1 MFTDDCVAFLKKQAV
16 SLGLP
21 LKVYSIV
28 PGKPIVVLTWEG
40 SEPNL
45 SSVLLNSH
53 MDVVP
58 VFPVSTG
65 HMWTVA
71 VLVKIEGFIT
81 WIFPSELKEL
91 LLVLCVLQ
99 FFMCRN
105 LKFTNNKIFLIVYR
119 IWLYCLLK
127 WSHTY
132 CSLNIGFVG
141 NDIML

>member
-1 MFTDDCVAFLKKQAV
+1 LQSFISGLAYLFTDDCVVFLKKQAV

-45 SSVLLNSH
+45 PSVMLNSH

-65 HMWTVA
+65 QM
-71 VLVKIEGFIT
+71 
-81 WIFPSELKEL
+81 
-91 LLVLCVLQ
+91 
-99 FFMCRN
+99 
-105 LKFTNNKIFLIVYR
+105 
-119 IWLYCLLK
+119 
-127 WSHTY
+127 
-132 CSLNIGFVG
+132 
-141 NDIML
+141 

>member
-1 MFTDDCVAFLKKQAV
+1 MLLTLHTVLFFSHLQAFISSLVYLFTDDCVAFLKKQAV

-45 SSVLLNSH
+45 PSVLLNSH

-65 HMWTVA
+65 HM
-71 VLVKIEGFIT
+71 
-81 WIFPSELKEL
+81 
-91 LLVLCVLQ
+91 
-99 FFMCRN
+99 
-105 LKFTNNKIFLIVYR
+105 
-119 IWLYCLLK
+119 
-127 WSHTY
+127 
-132 CSLNIGFVG
+132 
-141 NDIML
+141 

>member
-1 MFTDDCVAFLKKQAV
+1 MWTCRRYIKHNCLNDCYWHNLICCFVNNLQAFISGLIYLFTDGCVAFLKKQAA

-45 SSVLLNSH
+45 PSVLLNSH

-65 HMWTVA
+65 HMWTVTI
-71 VLVKIEGFIT
+71 LVKIKGVIT
-81 WIFPSELKEL
+81 GICPSELKEL
-91 LLVLCVLQ
+91 LILLCVLE
-99 FFMCRN
+99 FAVS
-105 LKFTNNKIFLIVYR
+105 IF
-119 IWLYCLLK
+119 
-127 WSHTY
+127 
-132 CSLNIGFVG
+132 
-141 NDIML
+141 